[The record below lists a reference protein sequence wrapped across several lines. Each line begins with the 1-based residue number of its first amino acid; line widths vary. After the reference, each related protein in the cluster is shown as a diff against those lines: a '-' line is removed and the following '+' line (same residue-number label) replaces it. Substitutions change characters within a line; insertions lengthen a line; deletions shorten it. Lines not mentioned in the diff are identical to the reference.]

1 MELRTNLLLK
11 TPVFDTASRLHPLA
25 TMVDST
31 KGARMADAMDALPR
45 RVAAIELKLDGL
57 ARSVDARFDA
67 VDARFDAVDARFD
80 AVDARF
86 DAADARIDARF
97 DEVTTALVEQREYTE
112 FAFDRL
118 RTEMHAGF
126 AAMTSNFGRLE
137 RKLDRVIDYLSD
149 KP

>member
-1 MELRTNLLLK
+1 
-11 TPVFDTASRLHPLA
+11 
-25 TMVDST
+25 
-31 KGARMADAMDALPR
+31 MADAMDALPR
-45 RVAAIELKLDGL
+45 RVAAIEVKLDDL

-86 DAADARIDARF
+86 DAVDARIDARF
-97 DEVTTALVEQREYTE
+97 DEVTTALVGQREYTD

-126 AAMTSNFGRLE
+126 AA
-137 RKLDRVIDYLSD
+137 
-149 KP
+149 